1 MAPVRITPAELA
13 RHLPRKGRVL
23 VLGCAGESRLLADAV
38 MAAGDTLGDLIF
50 TGIFIPGIN
59 RHDYLA
65 HSGCRVE
72 TFFYTPEIK
81 AAPSEQVMFLPL
93 CYNDIRARLQ
103 QVQIDAAL
111 MMVAPPDADG
121 YCSFGNSVD
130 FLAELWPEIPV
141 LIAHVNP
148 AIPRTTGYD
157 RVPFDRISAYVEAEV
172 PLVTVDDTAVD
183 PVAEQIAGHIAPYI
197 GDGATLQAGLG
208 KVPGAVMRA
217 LTGRRGL
224 KIHSG
229 LVVDSV
235 IDLLDAGALAD
246 GAAIVAGCAIG
257 SDRLYRRLD
266 DPAFRFCPV
275 AVTHDPMAIA
285 AYSDFIAINSAI
297 EVDILGQSYA
307 ELGPKGLMS
316 GPGGASDYARGARM
330 SPGGIRIVA
339 LAASAARG
347 TIEPDCRAQCGCWPG
362 VVEPLGH
369 GYCRDRT
376 WCRRFARTD
385 PSGTRRGADRHRAPR
400 SSRHADCRMA
410 GVRQSPVTPQAR
422 LRLAAGFF
430 CDVDCAIASLCS

>member
-183 PVAEQIAGHIAPYI
+183 PAAEQIASHIAPYI

-347 TIEPDCRAQCGCWPG
+347 TISRIVAPNAGAGPVSLSRWDTDI
-362 VVEPLGH
+362 VVTEH
-369 GYCRDRT
+369 GAADL
-376 WCRRFARTD
+376 
-385 PSGTRRGADRHRAPR
+385 RGLTH
-400 SSRHADCRMA
+400 
-410 GVRQSPVTPQAR
+410 QAR
-422 LRLAAGFF
+422 AEALI
-430 CDVDCAIASLCS
+430 AIAPPDHRDMLTAAWQAFASRL